1 MSPSSG
7 RRNGAPPP
15 SPGPGLE
22 RLDQGKELALHQ
34 QITELIGT
42 KVYFCDAHSPWQ
54 RGTNENMN
62 GLLRDYFPK
71 RTDLR
76 DLTAEELQA
85 VADEVNTRPRKSLGW
100 ARPADLFAD
109 IINSVTA

>member
-42 KVYFCDAHSPWQ
+42 KVYSCDSHS
-54 RGTNENMN
+54 
-62 GLLRDYFPK
+62 L
-71 RTDLR
+71 
-76 DLTAEELQA
+76 
-85 VADEVNTRPRKSLGW
+85 
-100 ARPADLFAD
+100 
-109 IINSVTA
+109 